1 MNRYSYC
8 VGNPVNFRDPSGHVI
23 AAVPGLIVG
32 GIVGFVLGVGSE
44 VAQGIS
50 SIAKGEDY
58 NWGKGALHIVNAT
71 LTGGIAGGAL
81 GATLNPVAAG
91 IAGGAVGAGL
101 NAWTDSLFV
110 KETSLNEK
118 AVRALE
124 KAFIG
129 GAAGGA
135 AVLTG
140 YVAGIFLS
148 GISTGNAYVN
158 AVLPYANTLLS
169 GAAAAVGYGDVYRK
183 LDGQQNTL
191 KNAAVDAVFGA
202 AAAGIG
208 ITVNASVEYFMARG
222 AHQTDL
228 WKAQEE
234 AVRLSRNK
242 SCDDGLDETEAL
254 YDRIFEQQRMVNTE
268 YEEYL
273 QELQKIQGE
282 GSLGEV
288 ESGTGKLPQ
297 GITEESVG
305 GN

>member
-1 MNRYSYC
+1 M
-8 VGNPVNFRDPSGHVI
+8 
-23 AAVPGLIVG
+23 G
-32 GIVGFVLGVGSE
+32 GIEGFVLGVGSE

-135 AVLTG
+135 AGLTG
-140 YVAGIFLS
+140 YAAGTFLS

-202 AAAGIG
+202 AAAGMG

-234 AVRLSRNK
+234 AIRLSRNK
-242 SCDDGLDETEAL
+242 SCDDGLDETEAF

-273 QELQKIQGE
+273 QELQKVQGE
-282 GSLGEV
+282 GSLGEGG
-288 ESGTGKLPQ
+288 SGTGKLPQ